1 MAMKKDLQSEAQKK
15 VQALLKSAEEMRR
28 LKRVAHG
35 VAELTRGRLEL
46 LHNDELAGALPEYL
60 AEESTE
66 GIDSAQ
72 LLLRR
77 IGEASVGRDR
87 ELRTRAVMI
96 LSLSIDRIVGIGNF
110 DMLTTLASILNAWLT
125 EETEFV
131 AGYDVI
137 CRQIREVCNRLIQR
151 KSLQEAQELVFT
163 LFAIQGGQIER
174 KKSMRSVAART
185 LSQIAAHDTLDMLF
199 DEFLKGQ
206 GQRKGQAEALLKCLG
221 QAAISRALELA
232 GEVEEEGKR
241 RQLITFLT
249 CLGRPVLR
257 VFEERLQD
265 DIPWGMRRDILLV
278 LASMHDDG
286 AYPLVEMNIAHPDV
300 RVQREAVDCI
310 FKLGGESMV
319 ERLIQALFKVEDTLK
334 NLIVKKLA
342 KLNNLAI
349 RDALLTLL
357 DGKVLKKDFRD
368 EMLLSS
374 IIVALQPYPDTRA
387 LIQLREFRELVENR
401 SGSRQLLHL
410 IDDTLLTMESEMRH
424 RRHQKIETESV
435 GFAHDPEALRQAK
448 RKTQEIEKEVI
459 KLLEEGKGREAAE
472 MLFESCVE
480 AAKEKDFFTAERLR
494 DRILGADTAAVQLV
508 IEADEVIH
516 WERNSKIPASYY
528 QTWKPLRSAIG
539 AREFEALYSVFTSEQ
554 YLEDE
559 IIAREG
565 ERDGRLYFINSGTV
579 SLVCA
584 SGGANTFLK
593 RLKPG
598 SVVGAEQF
606 FSISVWTVTVRA
618 RSAVELHSL
627 KVKDLQELERDYP
640 GMTRKLQDYCTKSN
654 AIPELLKMSGGD
666 RRTAPRF
673 KVAAMINTVLVDAY
687 GTTGNRSFVCQLMDI
702 SQGGFS
708 YSIGIANPENAR
720 QMLGRQV
727 RFDLSLAEDSVLSI
741 EGKVVGIE
749 SIEGRKELYRVHA
762 RLLESLASD
771 EVNRIV
777 KMIG

>member
-87 ELRTRAVMI
+87 ELRTRSVMI

-221 QAAISRALELA
+221 QAAISQALELA

-257 VFEERLQD
+257 VFEERLQG
-265 DIPWGMRRDILLV
+265 DIPW
-278 LASMHDDG
+278 
-286 AYPLVEMNIAHPDV
+286 
-300 RVQREAVDCI
+300 
-310 FKLGGESMV
+310 K
-319 ERLIQALFKVEDTLK
+319 
-334 NLIVKKLA
+334 
-342 KLNNLAI
+342 
-349 RDALLTLL
+349 
-357 DGKVLKKDFRD
+357 
-368 EMLLSS
+368 
-374 IIVALQPYPDTRA
+374 
-387 LIQLREFRELVENR
+387 
-401 SGSRQLLHL
+401 
-410 IDDTLLTMESEMRH
+410 
-424 RRHQKIETESV
+424 
-435 GFAHDPEALRQAK
+435 
-448 RKTQEIEKEVI
+448 
-459 KLLEEGKGREAAE
+459 
-472 MLFESCVE
+472 
-480 AAKEKDFFTAERLR
+480 
-494 DRILGADTAAVQLV
+494 
-508 IEADEVIH
+508 
-516 WERNSKIPASYY
+516 
-528 QTWKPLRSAIG
+528 
-539 AREFEALYSVFTSEQ
+539 
-554 YLEDE
+554 
-559 IIAREG
+559 
-565 ERDGRLYFINSGTV
+565 
-579 SLVCA
+579 
-584 SGGANTFLK
+584 
-593 RLKPG
+593 
-598 SVVGAEQF
+598 
-606 FSISVWTVTVRA
+606 
-618 RSAVELHSL
+618 
-627 KVKDLQELERDYP
+627 
-640 GMTRKLQDYCTKSN
+640 
-654 AIPELLKMSGGD
+654 
-666 RRTAPRF
+666 
-673 KVAAMINTVLVDAY
+673 
-687 GTTGNRSFVCQLMDI
+687 
-702 SQGGFS
+702 
-708 YSIGIANPENAR
+708 
-720 QMLGRQV
+720 
-727 RFDLSLAEDSVLSI
+727 
-741 EGKVVGIE
+741 
-749 SIEGRKELYRVHA
+749 
-762 RLLESLASD
+762 
-771 EVNRIV
+771 
-777 KMIG
+777 